1 MFIRVHSWKEKRA
14 AAQVVEIQVV
24 AVGRRIVVEWGGRFS
39 DRPYCGA
46 LASSGYL
53 AAGASG
59 GDGDGRKKNGATA
72 SARTAKRVFY
82 FRAKRGNI

>member
-1 MFIRVHSWKEKRA
+1 MS
-14 AAQVVEIQVV
+14 AAQVIEIQGVV
-24 AVGRRIVVEWGGRFS
+24 VERRIVVEWGGRFS

-59 GDGDGRKKNGATA
+59 GERGQDLGQARPVGRAGQL
-72 SARTAKRVFY
+72 
-82 FRAKRGNI
+82 

>member
-1 MFIRVHSWKEKRA
+1 VSA
-14 AAQVVEIQVV
+14 SQVVEMQVV
-24 AVGRRIVVEWGGRFS
+24 AAGRRIVVEWGGRFS

-59 GDGDGRKKNGATA
+59 GD
-72 SARTAKRVFY
+72 
-82 FRAKRGNI
+82 

>member
-1 MFIRVHSWKEKRA
+1 VSASQVIEV
-14 AAQVVEIQVV
+14 QGVVVE
-24 AVGRRIVVEWGGRFS
+24 RRIVVEWGGRFS

-59 GDGDGRKKNGATA
+59 GD
-72 SARTAKRVFY
+72 
-82 FRAKRGNI
+82 

>member
-1 MFIRVHSWKEKRA
+1 MSASQVIEV
-14 AAQVVEIQVV
+14 QGVVVE
-24 AVGRRIVVEWGGRFS
+24 RRIVVEWGGRFS

-82 FRAKRGNI
+82 FRAERGNI

>member
-1 MFIRVHSWKEKRA
+1 M
-14 AAQVVEIQVV
+14 QVVV
-24 AVGRRIVVEWGGRFS
+24 VGRRIVVEWGGRFS

-59 GDGDGRKKNGATA
+59 GDWYQDYQKARPVGRAGQLW
-72 SARTAKRVFY
+72 VV
-82 FRAKRGNI
+82 